1 MSEFA
6 LAAKNICWKMLNKER
21 TGRKKTTRH
30 PSAVQLVVM
39 FHCAGK
45 LIWQCLAEQNGTSR
59 FTGFLRNY
67 VDFRIFQC

>member
-6 LAAKNICWKMLNKER
+6 LAANNICWKMLNKER

-39 FHCAGK
+39 FHCAG
-45 LIWQCLAEQNGTSR
+45 
-59 FTGFLRNY
+59 
-67 VDFRIFQC
+67 